1 MLVQD
6 DLGMSL
12 TGRGTVAIRW
22 DPLFPLK

>member
-12 TGRGTVAIRW
+12 TGRAEPSPSGGTRY
-22 DPLFPLK
+22 FR